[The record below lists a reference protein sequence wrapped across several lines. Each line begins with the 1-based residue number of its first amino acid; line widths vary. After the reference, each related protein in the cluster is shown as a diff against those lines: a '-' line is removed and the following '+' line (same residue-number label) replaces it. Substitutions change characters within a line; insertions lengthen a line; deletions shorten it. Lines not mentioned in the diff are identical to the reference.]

1 MGNDKGSHY
10 CRVCGLDQGEP
21 PWGEYGD
28 CPTFGIC
35 FCCGVEFG
43 YQDCFPEDVERYRN
57 EWLAK
62 GAPWRDPEEKPDNW
76 SLEEQ
81 MKNIPDEFK

>member
-1 MGNDKGSHY
+1 MDNDKASHY

-21 PWGEYGD
+21 PWGEHGNS
-28 CPTFGIC
+28 PSFGIC

-43 YQDCFPEDVERYRN
+43 YGDCSIEDTKRTREI
-57 EWLAK
+57 WLAK
-62 GAPWRDPEEKPDNW
+62 GAPWDEPKEKPDNW

-81 MKNIPDEFK
+81 MKNISEEFK